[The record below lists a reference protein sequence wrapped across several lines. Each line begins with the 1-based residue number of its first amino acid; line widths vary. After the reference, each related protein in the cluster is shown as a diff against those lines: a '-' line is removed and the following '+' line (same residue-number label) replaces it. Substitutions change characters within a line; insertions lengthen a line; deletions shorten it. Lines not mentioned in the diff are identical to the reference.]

1 MVERKESLNRT
12 VMARNK
18 ERKPY
23 VSPEMSIYVIEK
35 TELLATSIYIYRY
48 EEEDALDDETLN

>member
-1 MVERKESLNRT
+1 
-12 VMARNK
+12 MARNK

-35 TELLATSIYIYRY
+35 TELLTTSIYIYRY